1 MAEMNL
7 HRPVSVT
14 VVGERLQIKTDLPD
28 GDIKEIVDFIDER
41 YASYDRFKLEAGKK
55 MALLALE
62 LGQQLFEM
70 RKLLHQVKVERDELN
85 NSIKEMAA
93 LLDEGLDRP
102 EKADDWM

>member
-14 VVGERLQIKTDLPD
+14 VANERLQIKTDLPD

-41 YASYDRFKLEAGKK
+41 YSSYDRFKLETGKK

-70 RKLLHQVKVERDELN
+70 RKLLHQDKVERDELN
-85 NSIKEMAA
+85 NGIKEMAA
-93 LLDEGLDRP
+93 LLDEGQDRP
-102 EKADDWM
+102 EKTDTWM